1 MAGAGGLGGSSSAF
15 LHQPTVPTW
24 CPNPP
29 QSTHATVRRRP
40 LDKSLFVERSLPN
53 GLRAI
58 AIGRPGTSTVAS
70 KLFLKAGSR
79 YDGDRQGIS
88 HCLEHALFRGTA
100 TRSSREVY
108 EAIEDLGGRIQG
120 QTVKDYLALSAVTAA
135 QHYST
140 GLGVLADLLLHPRFD
155 PAGFEAEKRVI
166 MEEIARRADM
176 RQIVWDLYD
185 LTLWRSHPLRHRVLG
200 YESAV
205 ADLNVDDVAAH
216 HRHLCVPPATVL
228 VICGEC
234 DPAEALEEVEKLF
247 GPFPGDLPA
256 YEPVPVE
263 PPLSEIHK
271 STLERA
277 TRQVHLAIGWP
288 AVPLRHPDSYVLKVI
303 ERLLGVGG
311 RSRLYRELR
320 ERRGLLYT
328 VAAVRAE
335 HEDTGHFA
343 VYTATDPGR
352 VQEALDGILGEIQHL
367 QVEPVGEKEL
377 RAAQTS
383 YEGSLAVSFETNLSL
398 AGIVG
403 LETLLTGQF
412 ESFEEAGRRVRSVT
426 QEDLLRVAN
435 HYLDPARY
443 ALAMV
448 GPLNGESLL

>member
-1 MAGAGGLGGSSSAF
+1 LETSPFA
-15 LHQPTVPTW
+15 
-24 CPNPP
+24 
-29 QSTHATVRRRP
+29 
-40 LDKSLFVERSLPN
+40 ERILPN

-79 YDGDRQGIS
+79 HDGDRQGIG

-100 TRSSREVY
+100 SRSSREVY
-108 EAIEDLGGRIQG
+108 GAIEALGGSIQG

-135 QHYST
+135 LHYRA

-155 PAGFEAEKRVI
+155 PAAFEAEKRVTL
-166 MEEIARRADM
+166 EEMARRADM
-176 RQIVWDLYD
+176 RQIIWDLYD
-185 LTLWRSHPLRHRVLG
+185 LTLWQAHPLRHRVLG

-205 ADLNVDDVAAH
+205 AALTVGDLAAH
-216 HRHLCVPPATVL
+216 YRRFCVPPAAVL
-228 VICGEC
+228 VVCGDC
-234 DPAEALEEVEKLF
+234 DPEEALEEVEKLF
-247 GPFPGDLPA
+247 GPFTGDLPA
-256 YEPVPVE
+256 YEPVPLE
-263 PPLSEIHK
+263 PPLSEIRK
-271 STLERA
+271 STLERG

-288 AVPLRHPDSYVLKVI
+288 AVGLRHPDSYVLKVI
-303 ERLLGVGG
+303 ERLLGAGG
-311 RSRLYRELR
+311 HSRLYQELR
-320 ERRGLLYT
+320 ERRGLVYA
-328 VAAVRAE
+328 VVAVRAE

-343 VYTATDPGR
+343 VYTTTDPDR
-352 VQEALDGILGEIQHL
+352 VLEALDAILGEIRRL
-367 QVEPVGEKEL
+367 QVEPVGETEL

-426 QEDLLRVAN
+426 QEDVQRVAN
-435 HYLDPARY
+435 RYLAPARY

-448 GPLNGESLL
+448 GPLDGESLL